1 MDLIDEPPKLD
12 IYDKGWS
19 IYSRNTALAPQY
31 SGSGAKIKNRYVAQ
45 GCMIYGTVDHSV
57 IFSNVEIGDGST
69 VTDSVIMPGVKIGKN
84 VTIEKAV
91 VGTGAV
97 IEDGAVIGKNEDKN
111 GKYISDMCTHGLVL
125 LENGRVISA
134 GDDIPKCSMVEIE

>member
-1 MDLIDEPPKLD
+1 M
-12 IYDKGWS
+12 
-19 IYSRNTALAPQY
+19 
-31 SGSGAKIKNRYVAQ
+31 
-45 GCMIYGTVDHSV
+45 
-57 IFSNVEIGDGST
+57 
-69 VTDSVIMPGVKIGKN
+69 TDSVILPGVKIGKN